1 MHDANSYFNDD
12 IENEPLTI
20 DLKIN
25 GIEKFT
31 GIPIEI
37 VGVYGVSAKTEAYD
51 EKEDENPEAAAQPAR
66 RARSSDDA
74 GSARFHQIDQDQ
86 PNNMRRGKSVSRKTK
101 QIADPLEQNNGDI
114 EQPHDVNII
123 VNINTEGKQ
132 RIINFESQLLFVN
145 NMSY

>member
-51 EKEDENPEAAAQPAR
+51 KEEDENPEAAARPAR

-74 GSARFHQIDQDQ
+74 ESARFHQIDQDQ
-86 PNNMRRGKSVSRKTK
+86 PNHMRKSRKTK